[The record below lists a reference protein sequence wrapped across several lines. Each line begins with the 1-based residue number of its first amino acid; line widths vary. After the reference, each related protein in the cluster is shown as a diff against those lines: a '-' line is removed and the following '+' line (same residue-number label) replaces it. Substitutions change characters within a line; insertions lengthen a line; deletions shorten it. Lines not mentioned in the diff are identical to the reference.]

1 MTTQPAAASPGGL
14 EHAAQHPVPAAKRG
28 ATVIPDKVVARITA
42 RAAREAL
49 TGQTGAPPARLGLA
63 TPRSTVAV
71 SGGSARLGLF
81 LDLPY
86 PIDIA
91 EASRQVQ
98 RYVGERVAQLTG
110 IRVTEVT
117 VSIRHL
123 VPAGGLERRRV
134 Q

>member
-1 MTTQPAAASPGGL
+1 MTTRPAAASPGRPAHTTRPL
-14 EHAAQHPVPAAKRG
+14 VPAAERG
-28 ATVIPDKVVARITA
+28 ATLIPDKVVARITA

-49 TGQTGAPPARLGLA
+49 AGQAGAPAEHPGLA
-63 TPRSTVAV
+63 TPRSMVAV
-71 SGGSARLGLF
+71 HAGSARLRLS

-91 EASRQVQ
+91 EASRRVQ

-110 IRVTEVT
+110 MRVTEVT

-123 VPAGGLERRRV
+123 VPTGGLKPTRV
-134 Q
+134 R